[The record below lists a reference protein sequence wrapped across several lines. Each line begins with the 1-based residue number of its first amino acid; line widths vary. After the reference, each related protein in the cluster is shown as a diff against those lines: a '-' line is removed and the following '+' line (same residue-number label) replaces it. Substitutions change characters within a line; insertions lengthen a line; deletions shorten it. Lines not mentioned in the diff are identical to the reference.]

1 MYLLFHRLYQDYQV
15 KLNRTVFMC
24 WLMLLNVLNVN
35 KILMKNVTMA
45 ISCTALIWYL
55 IEMVASYPGSILICN
70 CLKNHEIQ
78 FHSFRYRK
86 FNSKDESMINTSDVP
101 EAKIF
106 NTGSFY

>member
-70 CLKNHEIQ
+70 CLKKNM
-78 FHSFRYRK
+78 K
-86 FNSKDESMINTSDVP
+86 FNFIHLDI
-101 EAKIF
+101 
-106 NTGSFY
+106 GSLIQKMNQ